1 MLILTLNLSAQQKNG
16 PSDTLK
22 VSAKALRNLV
32 IAAQQSDLL
41 RAELRVSDSIIAA
54 KDRELSLTSARES
67 FKIVALNYEIEQHK
81 QVRNAQQGAI
91 DQLYKTIRK
100 QKRKTIFVGIMGIA
114 TTALAFYLGVK

>member
-1 MLILTLNLSAQQKNG
+1 MLILTLSLSAQQRNG
-16 PSDTLK
+16 QSDTLR

-41 RAELRVSDSIIAA
+41 RAELRVSDSIISA
-54 KDRELSLTSARES
+54 KDRELSLTSARDS

-114 TTALAFYLGVK
+114 TTAFAFYLGVK

>member
-1 MLILTLNLSAQQKNG
+1 MLILTLSLSAQQRNG
-16 PSDTLK
+16 QSDTLK

-41 RAELRVSDSIIAA
+41 RAELRVSDSIISA
-54 KDRELSLTSARES
+54 KDRELSLTSARDS